1 MNKKLKKE
9 KINLEIFEENG
20 KVGIRGKGKDEG
32 KIFVEPI
39 YDYDEALLGSYYVDP
54 EYWENYYLYRF
65 RDGFAIFKK
74 GKKVCVYNENAEL
87 VEPLTTNI
95 KEIVEKYYYDLP
107 NYWKNHSL

>member
-39 YDYDEALLGSYYVDP
+39 YDYDKALLGSYYVDP
-54 EYWENYYLYRF
+54 EYWGNYYLYRF

-74 GKKVCVYNENAEL
+74 GKNLESFVCSFFCYDKFYH
-87 VEPLTTNI
+87 I
-95 KEIVEKYYYDLP
+95 WCYYYAGCFE
-107 NYWKNHSL
+107 

>member
-54 EYWENYYLYRF
+54 EYWGNYYLYRF
-65 RDGFAIFKK
+65 TRWCNRFPL
-74 GKKVCVYNENAEL
+74 L
-87 VEPLTTNI
+87 VLRHGTG
-95 KEIVEKYYYDLP
+95 
-107 NYWKNHSL
+107 